1 MSHESENDS
10 LTGIASDAHS
20 TAADSPMRRTLRLL
34 RQTAGDGEPVADMG
48 GAVVGLTK
56 EDIDAVCP
64 GAGDEYVKAFMT
76 RIEWIRAA
84 GEVLGLQMPSGKD
97 MASRGRCIEI
107 LASYY
112 KELNLEALRTAASDP
127 SPVSNT

>member
-1 MSHESENDS
+1 MVD
-10 LTGIASDAHS
+10 I
-20 TAADSPMRRTLRLL
+20 
-34 RQTAGDGEPVADMG
+34 G

-56 EDIDAVCP
+56 EDIDAACP

-127 SPVSNT
+127 APVTSPIRRCFFSIYKSVSAADGGPPEASVR